1 MMLKRLMLAMI
12 ALLVLAG
19 LILGSVGYWWLSQ
32 KNLNQTSVVV
42 VIEKGQSLNSMA
54 QQWEDQGWLRSALR
68 LKVAARLTG
77 GARDVRA
84 GEFIIPPGL
93 SSLTILPYLAKA
105 QTRTYRVSLI
115 EGRRLSAALEALS
128 QAEHLQQD
136 LGALTAERVSDYL
149 GLTVHAEAQL
159 YPDTYVYHRNQ
170 PVSEIITQ
178 AHERL
183 NRVLKEEW
191 QARDA
196 NLPYTSPYEALVMA
210 SIIEKETGVASER
223 PVIAGVFVRRL
234 QKNMRLET
242 DPTVIYGLGESFDG
256 NLTRAHL
263 RDRSNPYNTY
273 RNKGLPPGPIA
284 LAGRE
289 AIRAALN
296 PAEGTELFFVARGDG
311 SHYFSSTLEEHNK
324 AVRRY
329 QLSRRSDY
337 RSAPKAEQSSG
348 EAN

>member
-1 MMLKRLMLAMI
+1 MFAI
-12 ALLVLAG
+12 VGLLLLAG
-19 LILGSVGYWWLSQ
+19 LVLGSAGYWWLSQ
-32 KNLNQTSVVV
+32 ENLNQTSVVV
-42 VIEKGQSLNSMA
+42 VIEKGQTLNHMA
-54 QQWEDQGWLRSALR
+54 QQWEDEGWLRSALR

-77 GARDVRA
+77 GARDIRA
-84 GEFIIPPGL
+84 GEFIIPPRL
-93 SSLTILPYLAKA
+93 NSLTILPYLAEA

-115 EGRRLSAALEALS
+115 EGRRLSAALESLG

-136 LGALTAERVSDYL
+136 LGPLTRERVSDYL
-149 GLTVHAEAQL
+149 DLSVDVEAQL

-178 AHERL
+178 AHDRL
-183 NRVLKEEW
+183 NQVLKEEW
-191 QARDA
+191 DARSE
-196 NLPYTSPYEALVMA
+196 NLPYSEPYEALVMA

-296 PAEGTELFFVARGDG
+296 PADGTELFFVARGDG

-337 RSAPKAEQSSG
+337 RSAPNAQQGDG
-348 EAN
+348 EEN

>member
-1 MMLKRLMLAMI
+1 MLKRLMSAIVGLLLLAS
-12 ALLVLAG
+12 LVL
-19 LILGSVGYWWLSQ
+19 GSAGYWWLSQ
-32 KNLNQTSVVV
+32 NNLNQTSVVV
-42 VIEKGQSLNSMA
+42 VIEKGQTLNHMA
-54 QQWEDQGWLRSALR
+54 KQWEDEGWLRSALR

-77 GARDVRA
+77 GARDIRA

-93 SSLTILPYLAKA
+93 NSLTILPYLAEA

-115 EGRRLSAALEALS
+115 EGRRLSAALEALG

-136 LGALTAERVSDYL
+136 LGHLTRERVADYL
-149 GLTVHAEAQL
+149 NLNVDTEAQL

-178 AHERL
+178 AHNRL
-183 NRVLKEEW
+183 NQVLKEEW
-191 QARDA
+191 EARSE
-196 NLPYTSPYEALVMA
+196 NLPYSEPYEALVMA

-263 RDRSNPYNTY
+263 RDRTNPYNTY

-296 PAEGTELFFVARGDG
+296 PADGTELFFVARGDG

-337 RSAPKAEQSSG
+337 RSAPSADQDNG